1 MGSSTQFQQE
11 LRYRLRTAT
20 LPLGE
25 FYYMD
30 CTTSSGTLIANP
42 LHIVKHAGG
51 RPTKYSEEML
61 IKANTY
67 LSDCRAGKVIFP
79 FIEELALILDV
90 DEDTVANWCKA
101 KNEYGEPRFPE
112 FFGAIKKLK
121 TLQKLRLMQRIL
133 GRYNP
138 SGGIFLLK
146 ALHGMVEEE
155 RRIIANK
162 VNEPLVIEIVGEKK
176 GS

>member
-1 MGSSTQFQQE
+1 
-11 LRYRLRTAT
+11 
-20 LPLGE
+20 
-25 FYYMD
+25 MD
-30 CTTSSGTLIANP
+30 GTISAVIPIN
-42 LHIVKHAGG
+42 IVKHAGG

-67 LSDCRAGKVIFP
+67 LSDSRAGKVIIP

-90 DEDTVANWCKA
+90 DEDTVNNWCKA
-101 KNEYGEPRFPE
+101 KDEFGEPRFPE

-138 SGGIFLLK
+138 TGGIFLLK
-146 ALHGMVEEE
+146 TLHGMIEEE
-155 RRIIANK
+155 KRIK
-162 VNEPLVIEIVGEKK
+162 LQKSEPQRIEIVIVEDGKP
-176 GS
+176 